1 VVPSITI
8 STTIPL
14 PISAVWDELRHID
27 RHVEWMNDAVALTF
41 VNGQREG
48 VGTSFHCKTKIGPFV
63 TNDVMTIT
71 RWESEAAMGV
81 EHKGLIKGEG
91 VFFLHG
97 EDEQTTLVWQEALR
111 FPWYVGGPLAAF
123 VAAPILR
130 FIWRRNLANFRA
142 RF

>member
-14 PISAVWDELRHID
+14 PVSAVWDELRHID

-41 VNGQREG
+41 VTDQREG
-48 VGTSFHCKTKIGPFV
+48 EGTSFHCKTKIGPFI

-71 RWESEAAMGV
+71 RWESETAMGV

-97 EDEQTTLVWQEALR
+97 TDDQTTLVWQEALR
-111 FPWYVGGPLAAF
+111 FPWYLGGPLAAF